1 MILVIDNY
9 DSFTFNL
16 VQLIGG
22 LGADTE
28 VVRNDEIDG
37 DGVARLRPAGIVVS
51 PGPSHPDRTASAAAV
66 VRRALGL
73 DGGEVLCPVLGVCL
87 GHQLLARVFGAAV
100 ERAPEPVHGRPAR
113 VTHDGRGVFVDVP
126 QPFDAGCYYSLAV
139 VESTLPGALIV
150 SARDAGGVIMG
161 LRHAALP
168 AEGVQ
173 FHPESIMTDS
183 GQRMLSNFL
192 AATVPSAAVVT
203 RQGRSA

>member
-37 DGVARLRPAGIVVS
+37 DGMARLRPAGIVVS
-51 PGPSHPDRTASAAAV
+51 PGPSHPDRTASAGAV

-100 ERAPEPVHGRPAR
+100 ERAPAPVHGRPAR
-113 VTHDGRGVFVDVP
+113 VTHDGQGVFVDMP

-139 VESTLPGALIV
+139 VESTLPPELIV

-161 LRHAALP
+161 LRHATLP

-173 FHPESIMTDS
+173 FHPESIMTES

>member
-51 PGPSHPDRTASAAAV
+51 PGPSHPDRTASAGAV

-113 VTHDGRGVFVDVP
+113 VTHDGQGVFVDVP

-139 VESTLPGALIV
+139 VESTLPRELVV
-150 SARDAGGVIMG
+150 SARDARGVIMG
-161 LRHAALP
+161 LRHATLP

-173 FHPESIMTDS
+173 FHPESIMTES
-183 GQRMLSNFL
+183 GQRMLANFL

>member
-22 LGADTE
+22 LGVDTE
-28 VVRNDEIDG
+28 VVRNDEIDAER
-37 DGVARLRPAGIVVS
+37 VAQLRPAGIVIS
-51 PGPSHPDRTASAAAV
+51 PGPSHPDRTANAGEV

-73 DGGEVLCPVLGVCL
+73 DGGGVLCPVLGVCL

-113 VTHDGRGVFVDVP
+113 VTHDGRGVFVDMP
-126 QPFDAGCYYSLAV
+126 QPFEAGCYYSLAV
-139 VESTLPGALIV
+139 VESTLTPELVV
-150 SARDAGGVIMG
+150 SARDGGGVIMG
-161 LRHAALP
+161 LRHATLP

-173 FHPESIMTDS
+173 FHPESIMTES
-183 GQRMLSNFL
+183 GQRMLANFL
-192 AATVPSAAVVT
+192 AATAPPATVVT
-203 RQGRSA
+203 QQGRSA